1 MDSKCFQY
9 GPISGSQIS
18 YDKFLDSALNELG
31 MLSTVTNSRLEYLKE
46 QQELECLKEKMKKK
60 CCTSPLSTTPLCVVY
75 KNSDF
80 VTEFSLSKK
89 PTPPTEFKIS
99 DDLKPR
105 RGKRMSKSKR
115 RFYAPYYFNRRI
127 LPPEKFEEE
136 FRECKSEIPDE
147 VPASPPIISRQDS
160 GNKSNPSSPVK
171 SQNSLTYVGCSIFRS
186 RSLDDLEIS
195 KLNNL
200 SESSDLLSHVEI
212 DTMSQRISELHVS

>member
-9 GPISGSQIS
+9 GPISGSQIN

-46 QQELECLKEKMKKK
+46 QQEIECLKENMKKK

-89 PTPPTEFKIS
+89 PTPATEFKIS
-99 DDLKPR
+99 DDLKTR
-105 RGKRMSKSKR
+105 RGKRLSKSKR

-136 FRECKSEIPDE
+136 FQECKSKIPE
-147 VPASPPIISRQDS
+147 APPASPPIISRQDS

-195 KLNNL
+195 KLNL
-200 SESSDLLSHVEI
+200 SETPDLLSHVEI